1 MKWSKNKINKIY
13 HIQLSKK
20 MKYNEL
26 QTHFKNISG
35 SGTIHSIRHDIYDF
49 SISLLV
55 DHDQTYLCKNKVKGS
70 PNEPNL

>member
-26 QTHFKNISG
+26 QNHFKNISG
-35 SGTIHSIRHDIYDF
+35 SGTIHSYDF

-55 DHDQTYLCKNKVKGS
+55 DHDQTYLCKNKVKDS
-70 PNEPNL
+70 PTEPNLY